1 MENVLSQVGISK
13 FAFQR
18 KVRKLNNMMRN
29 LTGKAK
35 PCPMCGSE
43 RIYLKEPTY
52 EGIFDVKIQCADC
65 GLMGFKSFM
74 RGAKNPV
81 EKTIDYW
88 NTRKGN

>member
-1 MENVLSQVGISK
+1 
-13 FAFQR
+13 
-18 KVRKLNNMMRN
+18 MMRN

-81 EKTIDYW
+81 E
-88 NTRKGN
+88 